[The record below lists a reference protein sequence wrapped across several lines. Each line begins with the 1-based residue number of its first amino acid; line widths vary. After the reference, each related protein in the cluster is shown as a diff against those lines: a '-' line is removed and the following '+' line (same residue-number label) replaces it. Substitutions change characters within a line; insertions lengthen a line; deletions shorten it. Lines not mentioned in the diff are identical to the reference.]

1 MNKLET
7 YQLVEEKIKA
17 LLSKEDDW
25 VSAMATVACE
35 LQHGFDYF
43 HWTGFYRMV
52 DERTLKIGPY
62 QGSHGCLSID
72 ISRGVCAR
80 AAREQTTQLVGDVRT
95 LKDHIACS
103 HETRSEIVIPICSK
117 TKTMAVLDVDSNR
130 KDAFDEIDKKKLE
143 DICDFL
149 SRKFFC

>member
-1 MNKLET
+1 M
-7 YQLVEEKIKA
+7 
-17 LLSKEDDW
+17 
-25 VSAMATVACE
+25 
-35 LQHGFDYF
+35 
-43 HWTGFYRMV
+43 
-52 DERTLKIGPY
+52 
-62 QGSHGCLSID
+62 
-72 ISRGVCAR
+72 